1 MLSSDKVTIK
11 KRIYNF
17 SVGKMQGEMCFLRK
31 RKTHSCPPNLLTLFL
46 KLDIQKT
53 IRHFVKIL

>member
-17 SVGKMQGEMCFLRK
+17 SVGKIM
-31 RKTHSCPPNLLTLFL
+31 
-46 KLDIQKT
+46 
-53 IRHFVKIL
+53 VKGVRYTRERSLQY

>member
-17 SVGKMQGEMCFLRK
+17 SVGKMHIDKMEVW
-31 RKTHSCPPNLLTLFL
+31 
-46 KLDIQKT
+46 I
-53 IRHFVKIL
+53 

>member
-17 SVGKMQGEMCFLRK
+17 SVGKMQENRVRFGDFL
-31 RKTHSCPPNLLTLFL
+31 PL
-46 KLDIQKT
+46 
-53 IRHFVKIL
+53 

>member
-17 SVGKMQGEMCFLRK
+17 SVGKMQGDAFALLFHD
-31 RKTHSCPPNLLTLFL
+31 KTVGCNDSFILFL
-46 KLDIQKT
+46 P
-53 IRHFVKIL
+53 

>member
-17 SVGKMQGEMCFLRK
+17 SGGENNGKGGEVHERTESPILV
-31 RKTHSCPPNLLTLFL
+31 N
-46 KLDIQKT
+46 T
-53 IRHFVKIL
+53 ISV

>member
-17 SVGKMQGEMCFLRK
+17 SVGKMQGEMCFRRRRK
-31 RKTHSCPPNLLTLFL
+31 PYSLLP
-46 KLDIQKT
+46 
-53 IRHFVKIL
+53 